1 MLAPERAPQPLDDA
15 GALEPVIRAQKR
27 PGGVGVSCLSAESA
41 EIHVVHDEPQ
51 SQGVGSDKGS
61 TQPAWGQS
69 SWRTWP
75 MALWVGSGRSGL
87 LLKGSD

>member
-1 MLAPERAPQPLDDA
+1 MSSEHRQ
-15 GALEPVIRAQKR
+15 G
-27 PGGVGVSCLSAESA
+27 GGVGVSCSIRA
-41 EIHVVHDEPQ
+41 EIHVVRDGPQ
-51 SQGVGSDKGS
+51 SQGVGSNEGS

-75 MALWVGSGRSGL
+75 MALGVGSGESGL